1 MNDDF
6 HKQQMEKE
14 ANKKHIDKLDEKI
27 QQADMQNEKVQCRC
41 PNGIKKSVLS
51 NVSTKVFALFVQF
64 LFRLQVFWY
73 NNLAVD

>member
-27 QQADMQNEKVQCRC
+27 QQVDMQNEKVGVQMAL
-41 PNGIKKSVLS
+41 KSVLS